1 MASGSLVL
9 WGNRGLIDM
18 GMLTRFFKDTAGAT
32 AVEYGLIAALISV
45 AMMGAL
51 GLIGNN
57 ISNMLVGVANKMTSP

>member
-1 MASGSLVL
+1 
-9 WGNRGLIDM
+9 
-18 GMLTRFFKDTAGAT
+18 MLTRFFKDTAGAT